1 MISNVVFSS
10 VSNDIGA
17 PYAAHAS
24 ASALQVKHAGSTVIV
39 VHKAKLSEY
48 WWHIILTAYVIGKHN
63 EMSGCISCF
72 FQHHCSQNVPLSF
85 RRLGGR
91 AFDLNEV

>member
-1 MISNVVFSS
+1 MFSS

-17 PYAAHAS
+17 PCAAHAS
-24 ASALQVKHAGSTVIV
+24 ASVLQVKRAGSTVIV

-48 WWHIILTAYVIGKHN
+48 SWHIILTAYVIGKHKHTN
-63 EMSGCISCF
+63 TKQQI
-72 FQHHCSQNVPLSF
+72 QHHCSQNVPLSF